1 MLLLKTSLIPLLF
14 ALATSAH
21 PTISKRT
28 TTVNSGTSVNG
39 QAFDYII
46 VGGGLAGSV
55 VARRLAEGGNGRKV
69 LVVEAGE
76 SQEDNPDVYDAGLY
90 QSTFDTP
97 LDYAFQTTP
106 QPSSGGSTQAKT
118 IRAGKMLGG
127 STGINGLAWSKPH
140 TFQLDGLEQVGNAGV
155 NWDSLEGYMKKAENF
170 QPPSGGYNYD
180 PSCHA
185 SGGPIN
191 IQYDPSA
198 SPGAL
203 EGVFNQTLNNLGLDY
218 ALDLTCGDPA
228 GSAQIANSRSG
239 STRITAYRGY
249 LWNQDIDNLTILTNA
264 KVGRVILSDGSNP
277 SATGIEFVDASGST
291 FTANANLEVIMAAGA
306 IMSPVILQHSGI
318 GPASVLSAASVES
331 RVDLPIGMN
340 LVDQVTTTTNWQ
352 FSGGRGGAQPVLFP
366 QFEDLFDGADEDRM
380 RGILANDL
388 GGYAQSAVDN
398 GAATNATALQ
408 IVLELQ
414 RDWILNQGAG
424 IAESFDYSFGSTL
437 GYDSWYLLPFGRGS
451 VKITGSDAYAP
462 PSEGISVDP
471 RYFSNDFDRLAQ
483 GAISRYTRRVS
494 TSSPLSGSVTGESE
508 PNSGLAA
515 NADLSAWA
523 DWTEGNYRS
532 NWHPI
537 GTAAMMSQEMGGCV
551 DSEYAVYGVDNLRV
565 VDGSV
570 LPFQVSA
577 HLSSVL
583 YGLAERAA
591 EVILAANP
599 GGSDGGNPD
608 PNPNP
613 EPTNGNLIHPNGDT
627 SKCLSVTGTPAN
639 GSPVVISDCVSSSSA
654 GQRWTVV
661 RGSTSVKLASSNF
674 CLDAGENPGNGVKGK
689 IWTCYSDLPAQEWY
703 LTAVGDD
710 HIAVEGQ
717 GQCLDLTD
725 GNKSNGNVVQT
736 WSCDGG
742 NVNQRWTLA

>member
-1 MLLLKTSLIPLLF
+1 MFVCRSW
-14 ALATSAH
+14 
-21 PTISKRT
+21 
-28 TTVNSGTSVNG
+28 
-39 QAFDYII
+39 
-46 VGGGLAGSV
+46 
-55 VARRLAEGGNGRKV
+55 
-69 LVVEAGE
+69 
-76 SQEDNPDVYDAGLY
+76 
-90 QSTFDTP
+90 
-97 LDYAFQTTP
+97 LD
-106 QPSSGGSTQAKT
+106 
-118 IRAGKMLGG
+118 
-127 STGINGLAWSKPH
+127 
-140 TFQLDGLEQVGNAGV
+140 
-155 NWDSLEGYMKKAENF
+155 
-170 QPPSGGYNYD
+170 
-180 PSCHA
+180 
-185 SGGPIN
+185 
-191 IQYDPSA
+191 
-198 SPGAL
+198 
-203 EGVFNQTLNNLGLDY
+203 
-218 ALDLTCGDPA
+218 
-228 GSAQIANSRSG
+228 
-239 STRITAYRGY
+239 RGY
-249 LWNQDIDNLTILTNA
+249 LWNQDIDNLTSECRRPEKRGFDAKTSSCARATVLTNA

-551 DSEYAVYGVDNLRV
+551 DSEYAVVSTPEMNGLSVIGHGAHVAQRCLQYGVDNLRV

-583 YGLAERAA
+583 YGL
-591 EVILAANP
+591 
-599 GGSDGGNPD
+599 
-608 PNPNP
+608 
-613 EPTNGNLIHPNGDT
+613 
-627 SKCLSVTGTPAN
+627 
-639 GSPVVISDCVSSSSA
+639 VS
-654 GQRWTVV
+654 R
-661 RGSTSVKLASSNF
+661 
-674 CLDAGENPGNGVKGK
+674 P
-689 IWTCYSDLPAQEWY
+689 
-703 LTAVGDD
+703 
-710 HIAVEGQ
+710 
-717 GQCLDLTD
+717 
-725 GNKSNGNVVQT
+725 
-736 WSCDGG
+736 
-742 NVNQRWTLA
+742 